1 MVLGTK
7 PTFAV
12 LSLVSVMAFVLS
24 LDVIATATMAS
35 TFILHGRFNQIAEN
49 AYIRSCSSIFI
60 TYLLFQMIS
69 QRVFIERQ
77 PSQII
82 SFLCT
87 FGTVFYVGKLA
98 TQNLRESSSTK

>member
-35 TFILHGRFNQIAEN
+35 TSILHGRFNQIAEN
-49 AYIRSCSSIFI
+49 AYQLMVREFEYDFVTTRWSFLVS
-60 TYLLFQMIS
+60 LFCFLGVVTSRLMLEFDSNAMVS
-69 QRVFIERQ
+69 QRVERMT
-77 PSQII
+77 
-82 SFLCT
+82 L
-87 FGTVFYVGKLA
+87 
-98 TQNLRESSSTK
+98 

>member
-49 AYIRSCSSIFI
+49 AYQSLNTSLSLRGGRFW
-60 TYLLFQMIS
+60 
-69 QRVFIERQ
+69 
-77 PSQII
+77 
-82 SFLCT
+82 FLY
-87 FGTVFYVGKLA
+87 FASWVW
-98 TQNLRESSSTK
+98 

>member
-1 MVLGTK
+1 VFSRCFDFALVELRESVVLEKFGWDDLHIGNVRCS
-7 PTFAV
+7 FARRC
-12 LSLVSVMAFVLS
+12 SV
-24 LDVIATATMAS
+24 
-35 TFILHGRFNQIAEN
+35 GY